1 MVEETRHSVGK
12 SKRISYKKDSPLGQ
26 VQPQKN
32 RAEARVM
39 QQGRIALGA
48 WIGFIP
54 HMRHFETGPRSGF
67 PLGMQW
73 IYCLKAALCY
83 QNTRIN
89 ERDSN
94 IELTQNH
101 QPIDMLQAPLRALGE
116 GAWLVQEL
124 GTKADFWA
132 GSKTQSCNASHS
144 ICDALGDIHRLSA
157 TDQTDCLKKSNAIE
171 WHQMSLNGTKCY
183 QMAFNWRF
191 SEKL

>member
-1 MVEETRHSVGK
+1 
-12 SKRISYKKDSPLGQ
+12 
-26 VQPQKN
+26 
-32 RAEARVM
+32 M

-73 IYCLKAALCY
+73 IYCLKAALCH

-144 ICDALGDIHRLSA
+144 ICDALGDIHQLSA
-157 TDQTDCLKKSNAIE
+157 TDQTYCLKKSNAIE
-171 WHQMSLNGTKCY
+171 WHRMALNGTECHW
-183 QMAFNWRF
+183 MAPNTTKWHSTGDLAKSYKFNLLFGHRF
-191 SEKL
+191 FYFNAPINEWKTLF